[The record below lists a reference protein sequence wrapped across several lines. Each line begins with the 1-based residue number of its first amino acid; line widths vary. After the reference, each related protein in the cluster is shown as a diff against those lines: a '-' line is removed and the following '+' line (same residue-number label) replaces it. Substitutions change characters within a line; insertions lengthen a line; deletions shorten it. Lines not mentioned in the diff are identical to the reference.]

1 VPPVVNR
8 NFTGICRQDYDMCC
22 AKTDFMI
29 AAWAA
34 IGFDSSGGDDRSH
47 LVPATVRP
55 GFDPAVNRQRP

>member
-8 NFTGICRQDYDMCC
+8 EFTGICRQDYDMCC
-22 AKTDFMI
+22 AGMDFMI
-29 AAWAA
+29 ASRAA
-34 IGFDSSGGDDRSH
+34 IGLDSTGGGDRSH